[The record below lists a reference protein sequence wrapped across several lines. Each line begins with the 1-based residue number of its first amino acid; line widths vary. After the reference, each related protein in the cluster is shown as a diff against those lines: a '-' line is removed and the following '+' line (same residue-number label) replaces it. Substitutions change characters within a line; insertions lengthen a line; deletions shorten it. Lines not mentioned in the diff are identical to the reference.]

1 MKLCNQC
8 NKSWPDEFNMCP
20 VCGGELSLEQTQ
32 STESVSMGDGNAI
45 NGGVT
50 ISKDMSNKDD
60 HSISSSHNTANSH
73 NKTTTI
79 NHKTIYNG
87 TVAHIEREKTPEEL
101 LREGKLKYRE
111 YCKKVLADGI
121 LSREDRLWLEEQRNL
136 LDLSADVAD
145 KILKEVKNNLHRPI
159 TMTIAQRIQLDNL
172 KKAIENNMVDTIK
185 NLIPQIQL
193 IANKIQDEEVQYIYY
208 MVIAA
213 LDPEKNIRLYNETV
227 GIEDNYWL
235 TFWTYVSY
243 CTIGEDLYAED
254 VILEL
259 DKWSDC
265 KSHEDIEIVEILGH
279 LIKGE
284 KELAYEIFIR
294 SISGTH
300 SPILSKLSD
309 VISSILFYDSEDS
322 RKIEILSHNKFYIEH
337 FLKTFY
343 QLEKDADRIYK
354 EQKIAKKKAEEDAII
369 YAKKTIGESEEKLR
383 LLSKERERNSAE
395 YTHQKRELEDLSATL
410 KSDKQKLE
418 SETKA
423 FQVERERLEAEYK
436 KKYAELKEAEQMQ
449 IALINKNNELSAD
462 LESKNRRIK
471 EEQLEIANAR
481 KKVDDDLK
489 FIEESSSLLTKERE
503 KNTVEYTRQ
512 KRELEDLS
520 TTLKADKQKL
530 ESETKAFQ
538 VERERF
544 EAEYKKKY
552 AELKEADQKQ
562 IALIN
567 KHNELSADLESKNRR
582 IKEEQLEI
590 ANARKKVDDDLK
602 FIEESSSLLTKE
614 REKNTVEYTRQKRE
628 LEDLSTTLKADKQ
641 KLESEIKA
649 FQVERERFDAEYERK
664 YAELKAAEQKQAELQ
679 RQNQEL
685 SETLESAGKYLENEQ
700 SEIANTRRKIEEE
713 KKKIEAATALLSK
726 EREECKRYKS
736 ELDEL
741 EVSLKNKQE
750 RLEDEFKTNQ
760 KLLQETADLEKKK
773 LILQQ
778 LCEDLEIKKCNLQN
792 EMNELA
798 KAQRY
803 CPVCGTEKSP
813 DAIFCRQC
821 GHNFTK

>member
-8 NKSWPDEFNMCP
+8 NKSWPDEYNWCP
-20 VCGGELSLEQTQ
+20 KCSSELVVEQPQPSDTI
-32 STESVSMGDGNAI
+32 SMGDGNAI

-50 ISKDMSNKDD
+50 ISKDMSSKDD
-60 HSISSSHNTANSH
+60 HSTSSSHNTSHSH

-101 LREGKLKYRE
+101 LREGKRKYRE
-111 YCKKVLADGI
+111 CCKKVLADGI

-136 LDLSADVAD
+136 LDLSADVAN
-145 KILKEVKNNLHRPI
+145 KILKEVKSTLHRPI
-159 TMTIAQRIQLDNL
+159 SMTIAQRIQLDNL
-172 KKAIENNMVDTIK
+172 KKAIDNNMVDTIK

-213 LDPEKNIRLYNETV
+213 LDPEENIRLYNEIV

-235 TFWTYVSY
+235 TFWTYVSC

-322 RKIEILSHNKFYIEH
+322 RKNEILSHNKFYIEH

-410 KSDKQKLE
+410 KSEKQKLE

-423 FQVERERLEAEYK
+423 FQVERERFEAEYK
-436 KKYAELKEAEQMQ
+436 KKYAELKETDQKQ
-449 IALINKNNELSAD
+449 IALINKHNKLSAD

-489 FIEESSSLLTKERE
+489 FI
-503 KNTVEYTRQ
+503 Q
-512 KRELEDLS
+512 
-520 TTLKADKQKL
+520 
-530 ESETKAFQ
+530 
-538 VERERF
+538 
-544 EAEYKKKY
+544 
-552 AELKEADQKQ
+552 
-562 IALIN
+562 
-567 KHNELSADLESKNRR
+567 
-582 IKEEQLEI
+582 
-590 ANARKKVDDDLK
+590 
-602 FIEESSSLLTKE
+602 ESSSLLTKE

-685 SETLESAGKYLENEQ
+685 SETLESAGKYLEDEQ

-778 LCEDLEIKKCNLQN
+778 LCEDLETKKCNLQN

>member
-20 VCGGELSLEQTQ
+20 VCGVELSLEQMQ

-50 ISKDMSNKDD
+50 ISKDMSSKDD
-60 HSISSSHNTANSH
+60 HSTSSSHNTSHSH

-111 YCKKVLADGI
+111 CCKKVLADGI
-121 LSREDRLWLEEQRNL
+121 LSREERLWLEEQRNL
-136 LDLSADVAD
+136 LDLSADVAN
-145 KILKEVKNNLHRPI
+145 KILKEVKSTLHRPI
-159 TMTIAQRIQLDNL
+159 SMTIAQRIQLDNL
-172 KKAIENNMVDTIK
+172 KKAIDNNMVDTIK

-213 LDPEKNIRLYNETV
+213 LNPEENIRLYNETV

-235 TFWTYVSY
+235 TFWTYVSC

-322 RKIEILSHNKFYIEH
+322 RKNEILSHNKFYIEH

-410 KSDKQKLE
+410 KSEKQKLE
-418 SETKA
+418 SEIKA
-423 FQVERERLEAEYK
+423 FQVERERFEAEYK
-436 KKYAELKEAEQMQ
+436 EKYAELKEAEQMQ

-462 LESKNRRIK
+462 LESKNKRIK

-489 FIEESSSLLTKERE
+489 FIQESSSLLTKERE
-503 KNTVEYTRQ
+503 KHTVEYTRQ

-520 TTLKADKQKL
+520 ATLK
-530 ESETKAFQ
+530 SE
-538 VERERF
+538 
-544 EAEYKKKY
+544 
-552 AELKEADQKQ
+552 
-562 IALIN
+562 
-567 KHNELSADLESKNRR
+567 
-582 IKEEQLEI
+582 
-590 ANARKKVDDDLK
+590 
-602 FIEESSSLLTKE
+602 
-614 REKNTVEYTRQKRE
+614 
-628 LEDLSTTLKADKQ
+628 KQ

-649 FQVERERFDAEYERK
+649 FQVERERFEAEYEQK

-685 SETLESAGKYLENEQ
+685 SETLESAGKYLEDEQ

-773 LILQQ
+773 LMLQQ
-778 LCEDLEIKKCNLQN
+778 LCEDLETKKCNLQN

-798 KAQRY
+798 KAKRF
-803 CPVCGTEKSP
+803 CPVCGTEKSAG
-813 DAIFCRQC
+813 AIFCRQC

>member
-20 VCGGELSLEQTQ
+20 VCGVELSLEQMQ

-50 ISKDMSNKDD
+50 ISKDMSSKDD
-60 HSISSSHNTANSH
+60 HSTSSSHNTSHSH

-111 YCKKVLADGI
+111 CCKKVLADGI
-121 LSREDRLWLEEQRNL
+121 LSREERLWLEEQRNL
-136 LDLSADVAD
+136 LDLSADVAN
-145 KILKEVKNNLHRPI
+145 KILKEVKSTLHRPI
-159 TMTIAQRIQLDNL
+159 SMTIAQRIQLDNL
-172 KKAIENNMVDTIK
+172 KKAIDNNMVDTIK

-213 LDPEKNIRLYNETV
+213 LNPEENIRLYNETV

-235 TFWTYVSY
+235 TFWTYVSC

-322 RKIEILSHNKFYIEH
+322 RKNEILSHNKFYIEH

-410 KSDKQKLE
+410 KSEKQKLE
-418 SETKA
+418 SEIKA

-436 KKYAELKEAEQMQ
+436 EKYAELKEAEQMQ

-462 LESKNRRIK
+462 LESKNKRIK

-489 FIEESSSLLTKERE
+489 FIQESSSLLTKERE
-503 KNTVEYTRQ
+503 KHTVEYTRQ

-520 TTLKADKQKL
+520 ATLK
-530 ESETKAFQ
+530 SE
-538 VERERF
+538 
-544 EAEYKKKY
+544 
-552 AELKEADQKQ
+552 
-562 IALIN
+562 
-567 KHNELSADLESKNRR
+567 
-582 IKEEQLEI
+582 
-590 ANARKKVDDDLK
+590 
-602 FIEESSSLLTKE
+602 
-614 REKNTVEYTRQKRE
+614 
-628 LEDLSTTLKADKQ
+628 KQ

-649 FQVERERFDAEYERK
+649 FQVERERFEAEYEQK

-685 SETLESAGKYLENEQ
+685 SETLESAGKYLEDEQ

-773 LILQQ
+773 LMLQQ
-778 LCEDLEIKKCNLQN
+778 LCEDLETKKCNLQN

-798 KAQRY
+798 KAKRF
-803 CPVCGTEKSP
+803 CPVCGTEKSAG
-813 DAIFCRQC
+813 AIFCRQC

>member
-20 VCGGELSLEQTQ
+20 VCGGELSLEQMQ

-50 ISKDMSNKDD
+50 ISKDMSSKDD
-60 HSISSSHNTANSH
+60 HSTSSSHNTSHSH

-111 YCKKVLADGI
+111 CCKKVLADGI
-121 LSREDRLWLEEQRNL
+121 LSREERLWLEEQRNL
-136 LDLSADVAD
+136 LDLSADVAN
-145 KILKEVKNNLHRPI
+145 KILKEVKSTLHRPI
-159 TMTIAQRIQLDNL
+159 SMTIAQRIQLDNL
-172 KKAIENNMVDTIK
+172 KKAIDNNMVDTIK

-213 LDPEKNIRLYNETV
+213 LDPEENIRLYNETV

-235 TFWTYVSY
+235 TFWTYVSC

-322 RKIEILSHNKFYIEH
+322 RKNEILSHNKFYIEH

-462 LESKNRRIK
+462 LESKNKRIK

-489 FIEESSSLLTKERE
+489 FIQESSSLLTKERE
-503 KNTVEYTRQ
+503 KHTVEYTRQ

-520 TTLKADKQKL
+520 ATLK
-530 ESETKAFQ
+530 SE
-538 VERERF
+538 
-544 EAEYKKKY
+544 
-552 AELKEADQKQ
+552 
-562 IALIN
+562 
-567 KHNELSADLESKNRR
+567 
-582 IKEEQLEI
+582 
-590 ANARKKVDDDLK
+590 
-602 FIEESSSLLTKE
+602 
-614 REKNTVEYTRQKRE
+614 
-628 LEDLSTTLKADKQ
+628 KQ

-649 FQVERERFDAEYERK
+649 FQVERERFAAEYEQK

-685 SETLESAGKYLENEQ
+685 SETLESAGKYLEDEQ

-778 LCEDLEIKKCNLQN
+778 LCEDLETKKCNLQN

-798 KAQRY
+798 KAQRF

>member
-20 VCGGELSLEQTQ
+20 VCGVELSLEQMQ

-50 ISKDMSNKDD
+50 ISKDMSSKDD
-60 HSISSSHNTANSH
+60 HSTSSSHNTSHSH

-111 YCKKVLADGI
+111 CCKKVLADGI
-121 LSREDRLWLEEQRNL
+121 LSREERLWLEEQRNL
-136 LDLSADVAD
+136 LDLSADVAN
-145 KILKEVKNNLHRPI
+145 KILKEVKSTLHRPI
-159 TMTIAQRIQLDNL
+159 SMTIAQRIQLDNL
-172 KKAIENNMVDTIK
+172 KKAIDNNMVDTIK

-213 LDPEKNIRLYNETV
+213 LNPEENIRLYNETV

-235 TFWTYVSY
+235 TFWTYVSC

-322 RKIEILSHNKFYIEH
+322 RKNEILSHNKFYIEH

-410 KSDKQKLE
+410 KSE
-418 SETKA
+418 
-423 FQVERERLEAEYK
+423 
-436 KKYAELKEAEQMQ
+436 
-449 IALINKNNELSAD
+449 
-462 LESKNRRIK
+462 
-471 EEQLEIANAR
+471 
-481 KKVDDDLK
+481 
-489 FIEESSSLLTKERE
+489 
-503 KNTVEYTRQ
+503 
-512 KRELEDLS
+512 
-520 TTLKADKQKL
+520 
-530 ESETKAFQ
+530 
-538 VERERF
+538 
-544 EAEYKKKY
+544 
-552 AELKEADQKQ
+552 
-562 IALIN
+562 
-567 KHNELSADLESKNRR
+567 
-582 IKEEQLEI
+582 
-590 ANARKKVDDDLK
+590 
-602 FIEESSSLLTKE
+602 
-614 REKNTVEYTRQKRE
+614 
-628 LEDLSTTLKADKQ
+628 KQ

-649 FQVERERFDAEYERK
+649 FQVERERFEAEYEQK

-685 SETLESAGKYLENEQ
+685 SETLESAGKYLEDEQ

-773 LILQQ
+773 LMLQQ
-778 LCEDLEIKKCNLQN
+778 LCEDLETKKCNLQN

-798 KAQRY
+798 KAKRF
-803 CPVCGTEKSP
+803 CPVCGTEKSAG
-813 DAIFCRQC
+813 AIFCRQC